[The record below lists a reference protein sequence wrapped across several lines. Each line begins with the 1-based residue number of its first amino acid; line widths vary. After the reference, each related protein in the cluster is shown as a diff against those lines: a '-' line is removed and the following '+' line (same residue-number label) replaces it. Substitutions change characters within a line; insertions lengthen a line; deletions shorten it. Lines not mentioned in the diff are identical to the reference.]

1 MDNQDSS
8 DTATVNRITI
18 REVER
23 VKEILTPNSLLNI
36 LEMDFN
42 DHATSSGLLGKAYS
56 QEDKL
61 FLKRAEQGIRLV
73 DGHYELPLPFR
84 KENIDLPNNRSQAI
98 QRANWQKML
107 QN

>member
-1 MDNQDSS
+1 
-8 DTATVNRITI
+8 
-18 REVER
+18 
-23 VKEILTPNSLLNI
+23 
-36 LEMDFN
+36 MDFN